1 MKKFSLIIG
10 TLLVFSG
17 LTFAQTK
24 TAQKTGK
31 TAPAT
36 HKGAKTAK
44 GTTTAKPAGT
54 ATKSEPK
61 IPAHTATPVIKAVP
75 QRSGK

>member
-17 LTFAQTK
+17 LSFAQTK
-24 TAQKTGK
+24 TAQKTG
-31 TAPAT
+31 APAKKST
-36 HKGAKTAK
+36 KAVKSSK
-44 GTTTAKPAGT
+44 KT
-54 ATKSEPK
+54 ATKATATKKRPQ

-75 QRSGK
+75 GRSGN